1 MSMQDKEIAHRTK
14 NTRQQGRQ
22 GRMVN
27 EKKQF
32 CDENNNKLYYQIEK
46 LNLIYN
52 NLLIQRKV
60 ASQ

>member
-22 GRMVN
+22 GGMVN

-32 CDENNNKLYYQIEK
+32 SDENNSKLYYQIEK

-52 NLLIQRKV
+52 NLLIQSNV
-60 ASQ
+60 YSE